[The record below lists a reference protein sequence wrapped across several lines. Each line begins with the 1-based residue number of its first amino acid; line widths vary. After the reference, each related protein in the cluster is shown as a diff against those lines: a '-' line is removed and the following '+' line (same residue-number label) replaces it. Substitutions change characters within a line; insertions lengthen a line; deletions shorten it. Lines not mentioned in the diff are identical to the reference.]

1 MVTEK
6 TTANIIA
13 VVYLLVVL
21 AVLMESIILDE
32 LLEENG
38 YGVKHC

>member
-32 LLEENG
+32 LFEENG

>member
-21 AVLMESIILDE
+21 AVLMESITLDE